1 MELIVLLILLS
12 IAIYS
17 AMAVLRWILEII
29 ISLCN
34 WFLGRPNHDY
44 FTDHDEINNKKLPI
58 KIQFIVIVIVVFVI
72 GYILGKL

>member
-44 FTDHDEINNKKLPI
+44 FTDHDEINNI
-58 KIQFIVIVIVVFVI
+58 
-72 GYILGKL
+72 

>member
-44 FTDHDEINNKKLPI
+44 FTDHDEINNKTLPI
-58 KIQFIVIVIVVFVI
+58 TIQFIIVFVI

>member
-1 MELIVLLILLS
+1 MEVAVLLVLLS
-12 IAIYS
+12 VAIYS
-17 AMAVLRWILEII
+17 AMAVFRWILEII
-29 ISLCN
+29 ISFCN

-58 KIQFIVIVIVVFVI
+58 KIQFIVIVVFVI

>member
-1 MELIVLLILLS
+1 MEVVVLLVLLS

-17 AMAVLRWILEII
+17 AITIFRWILEII

-58 KIQFIVIVIVVFVI
+58 KIQFIVIVVFVI

>member
-1 MELIVLLILLS
+1 MEVAVLLVLLS
-12 IAIYS
+12 IATYS
-17 AMAVLRWILEII
+17 TLAVFRWILEII

-44 FTDHDEINNKKLPI
+44 FTDHDEINNKTLPI
-58 KIQFIVIVIVVFVI
+58 TIQFIVALVI

>member
-1 MELIVLLILLS
+1 MEVVVLLVLLS

-17 AMAVLRWILEII
+17 AMAVFRWLLEII

-44 FTDHDEINNKKLPI
+44 FTDHDEINNKTLLI
-58 KIQFIVIVIVVFVI
+58 TIQFIVALVI
-72 GYILGKL
+72 GYVLGKL

>member
-1 MELIVLLILLS
+1 MEVVVLLALLS

-17 AMAVLRWILEII
+17 AMAVFRWILELI
-29 ISLCN
+29 ISFCN

-44 FTDHDEINNKKLPI
+44 FTDHDEINNKTLPI
-58 KIQFIVIVIVVFVI
+58 TIQFIIVFVI

>member
-1 MELIVLLILLS
+1 MEVAVLLVLLS

-17 AMAVLRWILEII
+17 AMAVFRWLLELI

-34 WFLGRPNHDY
+34 WFLGRSNSEY
-44 FTDHDEINNKKLPI
+44 FTEDDEFNNKTYQI
-58 KIQFIVIVIVVFVI
+58 TIQFIIVFVI

>member
-1 MELIVLLILLS
+1 MEVVVLLVLLS

-17 AMAVLRWILEII
+17 AMAVFRWLLEII

-44 FTDHDEINNKKLPI
+44 FTDHDEINNKTLLI
-58 KIQFIVIVIVVFVI
+58 TIQFIVVFVI
-72 GYILGKL
+72 GYVLGKL

>member
-1 MELIVLLILLS
+1 MEIVVLLVLLS

-17 AMAVLRWILEII
+17 AITIFRWILEII

-44 FTDHDEINNKKLPI
+44 FTDHDEINNKTLPI
-58 KIQFIVIVIVVFVI
+58 TIQFIIVFVI

>member
-1 MELIVLLILLS
+1 MEVVVLLVLLS

-17 AMAVLRWILEII
+17 SMAIFRWLLELI

-34 WFLGRPNHDY
+34 WFIGKSNADY
-44 FTDHDEINNKKLPI
+44 DSEDSEINNKISPI
-58 KIQFIVIVIVVFVI
+58 TIQFIVVFVI

>member
-1 MELIVLLILLS
+1 MEVVVLLVLLS

-17 AMAVLRWILEII
+17 AITIFRWILEII
-29 ISLCN
+29 ISFCN

-44 FTDHDEINNKKLPI
+44 FTDHDEINNKTLPI
-58 KIQFIVIVIVVFVI
+58 TIQFIIVFVI

>member
-1 MELIVLLILLS
+1 MEVVVLLVLLS

-17 AMAVLRWILEII
+17 AMAVFRWLLEII

-44 FTDHDEINNKKLPI
+44 FTDHDEINNKTLLI
-58 KIQFIVIVIVVFVI
+58 TIQFIVVFVI

>member
-1 MELIVLLILLS
+1 MEVAALLVLLS

-17 AMAVLRWILEII
+17 AMAVFRWILELI
-29 ISLCN
+29 ISFCN

-44 FTDHDEINNKKLPI
+44 FTDHDEINNKTLPI
-58 KIQFIVIVIVVFVI
+58 TIQFIIVFVI